1 MNRYLI
7 IGCALWLGSSVT
19 HAQLTNTA
27 EETIRRSMA
36 EVDKLAAQLPPPGAE
51 LNARIRQGMQYVE
64 KKQYL
69 EALAVL
75 REAIYQKSN
84 DERARFVAANAFM
97 GLKRYDA
104 ALTLLEAVRN
114 DHPEQPSILNNLAW
128 LYATS
133 ESPAIRNPSRAVE
146 LARQALILA
155 PDNYHIWSTMA
166 EAHYAHGDYSRAQR
180 AAEEALRMS
189 RAQNAPTEQVLSY
202 QQLVEKCHNALLAF
216 SIIE

>member
-1 MNRYLI
+1 MNRHLL
-7 IGCALWLGSSVT
+7 IGCALLLGASVT
-19 HAQLTNTA
+19 HAQLTSTA

-51 LNARIRQGMQYVE
+51 LNVQIQQGMQYI
-64 KKQYL
+64 KKEQYL

-104 ALTLLEAVRN
+104 ALTLLETIRK
-114 DHPEQPSILNNLAW
+114 DHPDQPSILNNLAW

-133 ESPAIRNPSRAVE
+133 ESPAIRNPARAVE
-146 LARQALILA
+146 LAREALMLA

-166 EAHYAHGDYSRAQR
+166 EAHYASGDYSRAQR
-180 AAEEALRMS
+180 AAEETLRMS
-189 RAQNAPTEQVLSY
+189 RAQNASITQVLSY
-202 QQLVEKCHNALLAF
+202 EQLVEKCRNALLAF